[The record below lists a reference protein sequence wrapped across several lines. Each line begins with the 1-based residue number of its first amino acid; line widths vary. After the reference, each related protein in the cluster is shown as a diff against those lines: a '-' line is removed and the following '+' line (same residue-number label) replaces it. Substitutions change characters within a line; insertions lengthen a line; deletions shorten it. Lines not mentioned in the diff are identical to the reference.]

1 MKINFHLLKLLQN
14 NLKNRFSPNAKE
26 ISKWTKRAAR
36 ESLNQADSFSIRF
49 ARTPGWHAL
58 TTGLTLYGIYAM
70 TGTGTVIDWGQYGN
84 KQVNEPLANLEDNQI
99 SDETSNEE
107 EKIRKIAKEEFKKLL
122 NEEKTE
128 TKKETLDANSGS
140 DKRVFYDDEEYEN
153 LNDSS
158 AGDIDA
164 FGRIFH
170 RIGDYLSNPTAKDET
185 PLPQAPTQPPERVEK
200 IPKAPTRPPSPPTT
214 KRGKVRIRLQKTP

>member
-70 TGTGTVIDWGQYGN
+70 TGTGMVIDWGQHEN
-84 KQVNEPLANLEDNQI
+84 KQGNEPLANLEDNQI
-99 SDETSNEE
+99 PDEISNEE

-122 NEEKTE
+122 NEEKIE
-128 TKKETLDANSGS
+128 TKKETLDANS
-140 DKRVFYDDEEYEN
+140 DPDEDVFYDDEEYEN

-158 AGDIDA
+158 AGDIDS

-170 RIGDYLSNPTAKDET
+170 GIVDYLSKDTAKDET
-185 PLPQAPTQPPERVEK
+185 PLSQTTTRPPVEVEK
-200 IPKAPTRPPSPPTT
+200 IPKAPTRPLSPPT
-214 KRGKVRIRLQKTP
+214 KRGRVRIRLPKTP